1 MLRRLL
7 FVALG
12 LTLSG
17 CSEPGLTN
25 ISYMAAPEPQR
36 KEELPRPK
44 EKSFN
49 GWGPFTFGMNFA
61 DALTAYPGV
70 VWDAESVRKCRV
82 EMPLRGCTLSPAQG
96 SRVPPTAGVAMLPMV
111 VFNEEGRLATIRLRK
126 FLKGTIKRAQCERVY
141 GHLLA
146 YLRETWGSPTA
157 TSLNKHGM
165 PKRSTLQGREFF
177 LGTDYGAV
185 VGREIFNVQPD
196 GRHIILLSRYIGAT
210 DLATA
215 VCHLSIYYIGPE
227 SLQPPPE
234 ERPHPLK
241 NWY

>member
-1 MLRRLL
+1 MLRPLL
-7 FVALG
+7 FLPLG
-12 LTLSG
+12 LSLSA
-17 CSEPGLTN
+17 CSEPGFTN
-25 ISYMAAPEPQR
+25 ISSTAASEPQR
-36 KEELPRPK
+36 KEKMPRPK
-44 EKSFN
+44 EESFN
-49 GWGPFTFGMNFA
+49 GWGPFTFGMNFD

-70 VWDAESVRKCRV
+70 VWDAESIRKCRV
-82 EMPLRGCTLSPAQG
+82 EMPLRGCTLNPAQE
-96 SRVPPTAGVAMLPMV
+96 SRVPLTAGVALLPMV

-126 FLKGTIKRAQCERVY
+126 FLKGKIKPAQCERAY
-141 GHLLA
+141 GHLLD

-157 TSLNKHGM
+157 TSSNKHGM

-177 LGTDYGAV
+177 FDTGYGAV
-185 VGREIFNVQPD
+185 VGRETFHVQPD
-196 GRHIILLSRYIGAT
+196 GRQIILLSSYIGAT

-215 VCHLSIYYIGPE
+215 VCHLSIYYRGPE